1 MEQLPR
7 RGFTTIL
14 SHDLMPMKFI
24 IRRHISHLLQFSLVR
39 ILRLELTSA
48 PYKETALT
56 TCAISAFLE
65 RGSGFQ
71 GRR

>member
-14 SHDLMPMKFI
+14 SHDLMSMKFI

-39 ILRLELTSA
+39 PEGYDPSTLTL
-48 PYKETALT
+48 KE
-56 TCAISAFLE
+56 
-65 RGSGFQ
+65 
-71 GRR
+71 